1 MNILMIDTS
10 GPACG
15 VAISRGGAILCE
27 MQLTSG
33 KTHSQRVMPMVDQAL
48 ALCEMS
54 VSDIDL
60 FGAVLG
66 PGSFTGVRIGV
77 STVKALAH
85 AAGKPCI
92 GVDALEALAVN
103 VTGFDGVICPILD
116 ARAQQVYGAMFESG
130 MPPVRLTEDV
140 AEKLTLFLDR
150 VEATGKD
157 ALFLGDGVPALR
169 EATCARLGDQ
179 AHFAAPQH
187 QGLRAAS
194 ACALAEILAKDEENI
209 RDCMTLL
216 PLYLRAPQAER
227 EREAKL
233 AREKENAHG

>member
-15 VAISRGGAILCE
+15 VAVMKDGNIICE
-27 MQLTSG
+27 LQLTSG

-48 ALCEMS
+48 TMCEMS
-54 VSDIDL
+54 VGDIDL
-60 FGAVLG
+60 FGAVVG

-77 STVKALAH
+77 SSVKALAH

-92 GVDALEALAVN
+92 GIDALEALAAN
-103 VTGFDGVICPILD
+103 VSGFDGVICPILD
-116 ARAQQVYGAMFESG
+116 ARAQQVYGAMFEAG
-130 MPPVRLTEDV
+130 MPPVRLMEDE

-150 VEATGKD
+150 VEAAGRD
-157 ALFLGDGVPALR
+157 ALFLGDGVPALKN
-169 EATCARLGDQ
+169 AIIDRLGDK
-179 AHFAAPQH
+179 AHFAPAQH
-187 QGLRAAS
+187 LGLRAAS
-194 ACALAEILAKDEENI
+194 ACALAAEYAKDEENL

-227 EREAKL
+227 ERAAKL
-233 AREKENAHG
+233 AAQKEA